1 MGVCLFFE
9 LTVTIHESHEL
20 VELALADVF
29 DQVHLFQPNSELAST
44 KHPIA
49 VLIHRVEDLTD
60 VRLARFNG
68 TLHLIGEFAGDGSR
82 SESVAELLI
91 VDRVVWLV
99 STNHARNTDTQTHR
113 HTDTQTHRHRQSLI
127 RGACHIQKHR
137 NSMGAADWTTITT
150 TSRGAPPSTSRMGII
165 ALT

>member
-1 MGVCLFFE
+1 MTAGACSIATTVTRVLGWGGHEMGWVSVFQ

-29 DQVHLFQPNSELAST
+29 DQVHLFQPNSELASAE
-44 KHPIA
+44 HPIA
-49 VLIHRVEDLTD
+49 VLIHLVEDLTD

-68 TLHLIGEFAGDGSR
+68 TLHLLGEFAGDGSR

-99 STNHARNTDTQTHR
+99 STNHARKGTGTDAQTHT
-113 HTDTQTHRHRQSLI
+113 HTGTGR
-127 RGACHIQKHR
+127 A
-137 NSMGAADWTTITT
+137 
-150 TSRGAPPSTSRMGII
+150 
-165 ALT
+165 